1 MLLQF
6 FFVLNFVGKLYSF
19 VQYVPLHTCPNCTI
33 HALSENDIT
42 KRKINGEY
50 F

>member
-1 MLLQF
+1 M
-6 FFVLNFVGKLYSF
+6 NFVGKLYSLARF
-19 VQYVPLHTCPNCTI
+19 IAHFCPNYTM

-42 KRKINGEY
+42 KRKINGDY